1 MLPGYGWRPPDRDVV
16 KINTDAGIS
25 LEDRKGGGGGVARSH
40 NAFLGAWSK
49 PYDGVTDPLVA
60 ESLAVRDGIIF
71 AKLRGYPK
79 VILETDCLELVNL
92 WNNHHGSRSAVAPI
106 LHELGELVLSFS
118 AFSIQHIPRS
128 ANNVAHLCA

>member
-1 MLPGYGWRPPDRDVV
+1 MWAIWNSRNSWTHDNGAYDPVHSIKMAKEALAVLEIPKSVKVMLPGYGWRPPDSDVV

-60 ESLAVRDGIIF
+60 ESLAV
-71 AKLRGYPK
+71 
-79 VILETDCLELVNL
+79 
-92 WNNHHGSRSAVAPI
+92 
-106 LHELGELVLSFS
+106 
-118 AFSIQHIPRS
+118 
-128 ANNVAHLCA
+128 

>member
-92 WNNHHGSRSAVAPI
+92 WNNRHGSRSAVAPI
-106 LHELGELVLSFS
+106 LHELDDT
-118 AFSIQHIPRS
+118 PR
-128 ANNVAHLCA
+128 VAAVTSTTKC